1 MTHRRCHFSG
11 FSFPRITAFAL
22 AEARLPS
29 TSSACTSFQ
38 MSSISSGTDDSPFD
52 ELRECAFALT
62 WGSPLCAF
70 SAPSGDGLG
79 VNSVLTA
86 LLNGL
91 CAILG
96 EVI

>member
-11 FSFPRITAFAL
+11 FSFARITAFAL

-29 TSSACTSFQ
+29 ISRACTSFQ
-38 MSSISSGTDDSPFD
+38 MSSISSGTDSPFD
-52 ELRECAFALT
+52 ELRECDFALT
-62 WGSPLCAF
+62 WASPLCVF

-91 CAILG
+91 CAIFG